1 MTDFHKKLIIIGT
14 SVGGPTAIT
23 LLLSEFSQHFSP
35 VIIVQHM
42 YKEMVTS
49 WSKNLQRHF
58 PSLKIRVPRNKESI
72 KSDHIYIAE
81 GGKHCEVTE
90 RREINSYEGE
100 RINFVI
106 PSVDVTFMS
115 AARVYGE
122 NLLGIILTGTGRDG
136 AYGAKKIKES
146 GGTIFAEHEST
157 CVIDSMPKAVI
168 EAELADKILPIQDI
182 PLMLRKDGW
191 MQY

>member
-1 MTDFHKKLIIIGT
+1 LTDFHKKLIIIGA

-35 VIIVQHM
+35 IIIVQHM
-42 YKEMVTS
+42 YKEMVTP

-58 PSLKIRVPRNKESI
+58 PSLKISVPKNKVSI

-81 GGKHCEVTE
+81 GGKHSEVTE
-90 RREINSYEGE
+90 KREIYSYEGE
-100 RINFVI
+100 RVNFVI
-106 PSVDVTFMS
+106 PSVDVTFIS
-115 AARVYGE
+115 AAKVYGE

-146 GGTIFAEHEST
+146 GGTIFVEHEST

-168 EAELADKILPIQDI
+168 ETELADKILPIQDI
-182 PLMLRKDGW
+182 PFQLRKDGW